1 MTDLATVLQVEPI
14 TEFEIKRSEG
24 ISEKMKKKCLVLLVG
39 FNTMYC
45 EAFDKITEGIEAFQ
59 LKEGQKV
66 MVQYEIKVT
75 QVKAKT
81 DGSVFYK
88 NNIKITN
95 LNTF

>member
-45 EAFDKITEGIEAFQ
+45 EGPSWGSESSSAACPS
-59 LKEGQKV
+59 
-66 MVQYEIKVT
+66 MVP
-75 QVKAKT
+75 
-81 DGSVFYK
+81 G
-88 NNIKITN
+88 
-95 LNTF
+95 

>member
-24 ISEKMKKKCLVLLVG
+24 ISE
-39 FNTMYC
+39 
-45 EAFDKITEGIEAFQ
+45 
-59 LKEGQKV
+59 
-66 MVQYEIKVT
+66 
-75 QVKAKT
+75 
-81 DGSVFYK
+81 